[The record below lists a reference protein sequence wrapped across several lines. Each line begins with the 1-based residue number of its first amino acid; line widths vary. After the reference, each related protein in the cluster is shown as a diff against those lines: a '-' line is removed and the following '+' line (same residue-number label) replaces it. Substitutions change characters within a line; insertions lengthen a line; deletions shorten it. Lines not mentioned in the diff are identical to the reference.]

1 MKLNKKG
8 FTLIEL
14 LAVIVVLAIILV
26 IAVPTI
32 TNQITVARQQS
43 LDASAKSIY
52 KSLENTA
59 NMASLGLGTDLTTS
73 SAFAQ
78 TCPTSA
84 WAATA
89 DATCKYT
96 YTAGNLSTLEVRLTA
111 TAGGKFKGATAV
123 TYTGN

>member
-8 FTLIEL
+8 FTLVEL

-32 TNQITVARQQS
+32 TNQITTARQQS
-43 LDASAKSIY
+43 LESSARSIY

-59 NMASLGLGTDLTTS
+59 NMASLGLGTDLTAS
-73 SAFAQ
+73 AAFAQ
-78 TCPTSA
+78 TCPTTA
-84 WAATA
+84 WASTA
-89 DATCKYT
+89 DATCNYT
-96 YTAGNLSTLEVRLTA
+96 YTAGNLSSLQVRLTA
-111 TAGGKFKGATAV
+111 TGAGKFKGATAV